1 MKDWL
6 KQYVLPYV
14 PLATFGL
21 LLLGFYSGI
30 RADLREISGRI
41 DAVNETL
48 SERIDEVNET
58 LSGRIDEVNETLSD
72 VRERLAVIE
81 TQIRIERPSP
91 VEEDATLKPADEPS
105 RKVPGHCRWLQVF
118 TRLNL
123 FAQGLPL
130 QCNQMPS
137 CALPSLF

>member
-41 DAVNETL
+41 DA
-48 SERIDEVNET
+48 VNET

>member
-21 LLLGFYSGI
+21 LLLGFYSGL

-48 SERIDEVNET
+48 SR
-58 LSGRIDEVNETLSD
+58 RIDEVNETLSD

-81 TQIRIERPSP
+81 TRIRADGPLP
-91 VEEDATLKPADEPS
+91 VEKDATVKPVNGP
-105 RKVPGHCRWLQVF
+105 
-118 TRLNL
+118 
-123 FAQGLPL
+123 
-130 QCNQMPS
+130 
-137 CALPSLF
+137 

>member
-48 SERIDEVNET
+48 S
-58 LSGRIDEVNETLSD
+58 GRIDEVNETLSD

-81 TQIRIERPSP
+81 TQIRIERPTP

>member
-48 SERIDEVNET
+48 S
-58 LSGRIDEVNETLSD
+58 GRIDEVNETLSD

-81 TQIRIERPSP
+81 TRIRIERPSP
-91 VEEDATLKPADEPS
+91 VEEDATLKPVDEP
-105 RKVPGHCRWLQVF
+105 LVF
-118 TRLNL
+118 PWDD
-123 FAQGLPL
+123 A
-130 QCNQMPS
+130 
-137 CALPSLF
+137 